1 MNLNCS
7 HKVMNKRFFIFSC
20 CMLFAFFLFMV
31 DGCKTVEPYQRVYL
45 NDHEMQMT
53 KNAGSKFEDYVH
65 VVREGATVPGGTKS
79 SGGCGCN

>member
-7 HKVMNKRFFIFSC
+7 HNMNKLFSIFSLC
-20 CMLFAFFLFMV
+20 ILSAFLLLIF
-31 DGCKTVEPYQRVYL
+31 DSCKTVEPYQRVYL

-53 KNAGSKFEDYVH
+53 KNAAGKFEDYVH
-65 VVREGATVPGGTKS
+65 VVREGATVPGGAKS